1 MAENAALTGMPI
13 VSHIHPNFLGA
24 SINSSTSEKKWELCM
39 IVPTICG
46 DGPGGGSS

>member
-24 SINSSTSEKKWELCM
+24 SINSSTSEKKWYHIQLRGLEA
-39 IVPTICG
+39 P
-46 DGPGGGSS
+46 